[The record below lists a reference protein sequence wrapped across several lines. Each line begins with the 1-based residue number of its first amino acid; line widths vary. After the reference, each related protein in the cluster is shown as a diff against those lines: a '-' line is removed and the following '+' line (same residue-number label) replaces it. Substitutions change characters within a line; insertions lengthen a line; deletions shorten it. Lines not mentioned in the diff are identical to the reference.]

1 MKDFQVM
8 KNKKYNKFRKLSLL
22 LLCFYNFNLIL
33 ATDSL
38 ATDTL
43 ATANTKKE
51 IDPQSI
57 DTIKQTLSIFHKLE
71 RRVFGPQSPFTDYL
85 QIHDCLD
92 YVKKTFD
99 EKLSD
104 PFFFK
109 NEHEIKLLL
118 NKSLVIVDYFIN
130 LFEAQEP
137 KTLITALKK
146 RNSQQVTDLLAK
158 QDLLEFML
166 KNSNKLELE
175 EALTKLQE
183 KLTIFTPLAEDY
195 GRSFLQKLVRN
206 IEYYDKKTNFSNKT
220 KEITDSC
227 KAPVIA
233 TVTVVHSLLKSY
245 YAISSF
251 SKKSKKEGNGLISDN
266 LALLNNYLNQN
277 DNFKNVDHIHNF
289 SWYIGNYPTLEQEKI
304 NTLINILN
312 NI

>member
-1 MKDFQVM
+1 LKDFQVM
-8 KNKKYNKFRKLSLL
+8 KNKKYNKFIKLSLL
-22 LLCFYNFNLIL
+22 SLCFYNFNLIS
-33 ATDSL
+33 ATV
-38 ATDTL
+38 TL
-43 ATANTKKE
+43 VTANLEQTNTKKE
-51 IDPQSI
+51 IDPQYI
-57 DTIKQTLSIFHKLE
+57 DTIKKTLSIFHKLE

-85 QIHDCLD
+85 QIRDCLD

-146 RNSQQVTDLLAK
+146 RNTQQVTDLLANK
-158 QDLLEFML
+158 DLLEFML

-175 EALTKLQE
+175 EVLTKVE
-183 KLTIFTPLAEDY
+183 ERLTIFTPLAEDY

-220 KEITDSC
+220 KNV
-227 KAPVIA
+227 A
-233 TVTVVHSLLKSY
+233 KSPMFF
-245 YAISSF
+245 ARF
-251 SKKSKKEGNGLISDN
+251 
-266 LALLNNYLNQN
+266 LNEC
-277 DNFKNVDHIHNF
+277 DVDVWILSQPHIHKKQRSPLVIRLHLTIVATSSEPPLRVKF
-289 SWYIGNYPTLEQEKI
+289 
-304 NTLINILN
+304 
-312 NI
+312 